1 MALAL
6 PGCGEPESEFDRLI
20 GRFCGRLEDP
30 GFQEKHREVIQAGGY
45 HMNQHDKEYDEIVV
59 ALADLGR
66 TAYPAAA
73 VRCPEAL
80 WLFASTQQGL
90 DLSHYVELEYLAD
103 RACERLREPAVAAW
117 LAGQADAAPD
127 QELLDI
133 FQAGWD
139 LEFSD
144 ERIGFVI
151 SYHCSDLI
159 ELVKSAVLVVGGG
172 PEMSLAR
179 VRARETCAKLEHAL
193 GQRESARAGAL
204 ALAWASEVAD
214 LGRVGRLSHFGREG
228 PPVRVTVAVL
238 RRALEERCPEAAAA
252 VSTLPG

>member
-1 MALAL
+1 
-6 PGCGEPESEFDRLI
+6 
-20 GRFCGRLEDP
+20 
-30 GFQEKHREVIQAGGY
+30 
-45 HMNQHDKEYDEIVV
+45 MNQHDKEYDEIVV

-66 TAYPAAA
+66 RSYPAAA

-80 WLFASTQQGL
+80 WLFASTQHGL

-139 LEFSD
+139 LDFAD

-151 SYHCSDLI
+151 SYHCNDLI
-159 ELVKSAVLVVGGG
+159 ERVKSAVLVVGGG
-172 PEMSLAR
+172 PEMSQAR
-179 VRARETCAKLEHAL
+179 VQARETCAKLEHAL
-193 GQRESARAGAL
+193 RRPESARALAWTSDGGGFGTGGSPVGAGAKGTTGPRDGGDPAARAGGAL
-204 ALAWASEVAD
+204 PGGCGCSGATAGL
-214 LGRVGRLSHFGREG
+214 EG
-228 PPVRVTVAVL
+228 NERP
-238 RRALEERCPEAAAA
+238 RRSR
-252 VSTLPG
+252 